1 MGLGTEMLGAII
13 GTLVFCRGRGEREG
27 EIRVG

>member
-13 GTLVFCRGRGEREG
+13 NTLVFCRGRGERKG
-27 EIRVG
+27 EVSVG